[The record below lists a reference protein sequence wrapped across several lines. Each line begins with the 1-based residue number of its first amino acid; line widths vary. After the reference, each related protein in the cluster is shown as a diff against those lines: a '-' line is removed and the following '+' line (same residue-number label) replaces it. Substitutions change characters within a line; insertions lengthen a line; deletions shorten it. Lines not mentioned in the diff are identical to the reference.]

1 MLKATTDGA
10 TADAPPVNNVMP
22 SFGASKRS
30 ALKSG
35 VREAFGG
42 NSSNTEEN
50 EDIPRF
56 SKRQFLRNMM
66 LRSQKAKEKEKEK
79 DNNGERQHRRQ
90 ASTATRTATTDAAG
104 RSEAKANATKV
115 ISTNNMVRKNNS
127 PKVPEAQGL
136 LPPPPPPLLAPP
148 APVLSDYQLPTY
160 KTAPGDS
167 QTQATPSSKKVR
179 GINVS
184 WAFWLGQLM
193 LRFLHKDFSLLSYV
207 RAEDVLLQ

>member
-22 SFGASKRS
+22 SFGVSKRS

-136 LPPPPPPLLAPP
+136 LPPPH
-148 APVLSDYQLPTY
+148 S
-160 KTAPGDS
+160 
-167 QTQATPSSKKVR
+167 
-179 GINVS
+179 
-184 WAFWLGQLM
+184 
-193 LRFLHKDFSLLSYV
+193 LHHQHLSYLTINCPHT
-207 RAEDVLLQ
+207 RRHLAIPKPRQPHPPKK